1 MMVDQDTLQL
11 MVQIKLD
18 GGDDEELDV
27 LARQLAGELSEQDVE
42 SVELARLGAAPKGTK
57 SAEAITLG
65 AVAVAV
71 LPALLPKII
80 EFCQAWA
87 LRGQGRTVKFKGK
100 VGGQD
105 IEFEGKAED
114 LQHILTLFSSPPPAG
129 NPA

>member
-1 MMVDQDTLQL
+1 MMVDQDAFQL
-11 MVQIKLD
+11 MVQIELD
-18 GGDDEELDV
+18 DSDDEELDV
-27 LARQLAGELSEQDVE
+27 LARQLAGELGEQDVE
-42 SVELARLGAAPKGTK
+42 SVALARSGAAPRGTK
-57 SAEAITLG
+57 AVEALTLG

-71 LPALLPKII
+71 LPAVLPKIV

-114 LQHILTLFSSPPPAG
+114 LQRILSMFSGPPPAG